1 LEEELNASKNSA
13 ESLKKKNAIL
23 MTEIKTLKSKIP
35 ETPQTNDQEINLLNS
50 RVQNLEAEKWAMS
63 NESKIIQE
71 KLQSLSKRIFELQ
84 NVEARYQV
92 LQAEMDLKRKE
103 SDELTLQI
111 EEMGKNHSKVFG
123 IFLKLVS

>member
-1 LEEELNASKNSA
+1 MEEELTASKNSA

-23 MTEIKTLKSKIP
+23 MTEIKTLKSKIQD
-35 ETPQTNDQEINLLNS
+35 TPQTNDQEINLLNS

-71 KLQSLSKRIFELQ
+71 KLQSLSQRILELQ

-123 IFLKLVS
+123 LFLILVS

>member
-1 LEEELNASKNSA
+1 
-13 ESLKKKNAIL
+13 
-23 MTEIKTLKSKIP
+23 MTEIKTLKSKIQ
-35 ETPQTNDQEINLLNS
+35 ESPQTNDQEINLLNS

-71 KLQSLSKRIFELQ
+71 KLQSLSQRILELQ

-103 SDELTLQI
+103 SDELTLKI
-111 EEMGKNHSKVFG
+111 EEMGKNHTKVFVL
-123 IFLKLVS
+123 FLILVS